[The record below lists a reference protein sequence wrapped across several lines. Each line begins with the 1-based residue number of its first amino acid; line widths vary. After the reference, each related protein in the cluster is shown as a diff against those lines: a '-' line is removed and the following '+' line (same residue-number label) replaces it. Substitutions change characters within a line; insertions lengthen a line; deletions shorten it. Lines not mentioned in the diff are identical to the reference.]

1 MDNIVDCAEARIARR
16 IQLERSS
23 RGWSLAELAEKSGV
37 AKASISKIERGEV
50 SPSAG
55 VLVRLATAFDLTLA
69 GLLLRAEET
78 GRLFRVEDQ
87 PEWRDPKTGYLR
99 RQIFQSPSHPVE
111 VVEVQM
117 PPGKKVSFPAST
129 YVNLR
134 QVVWVKEGEL
144 TLIEGG
150 ERHVLKS
157 GDSLGFGPPTGVTF
171 ANESKKPCRYNVCLT
186 RS

>member
-1 MDNIVDCAEARIARR
+1 MDALVDSAEAKIARR
-16 IQLERSS
+16 IQLERGS

-55 VLVRLATAFDLTLA
+55 VLVRLASAFDLTLA

-78 GRLFRVEDQ
+78 GRFFRLADQ
-87 PEWRDPKTGYLR
+87 PLWRDPKTGYVR
-99 RQIFQSPSHPVE
+99 RQIFRTPSHPLE
-111 VVEVQM
+111 VVKVEM
-117 PPGKKVSFPAST
+117 PPGKKVSFPASA

-134 QVVWVKEGEL
+134 HVVWVEEGEL
-144 TLIEGG
+144 VLTEGG
-150 ERHVLKS
+150 ESRALEA
-157 GDSLGFGPPTGVTF
+157 GDCLGFGPPSEVTF
-171 ANESKKPCRYNVCLT
+171 ANKSKKPCRYIVCLM